1 MLVLAR
7 PPVAAR
13 GRYSGHIAPTCVCA
27 AAAAL
32 QRWWCQMADLGVGL
46 LAPPLPQPPVPIVQI
61 SDICTIYVETRGREC
76 PYRPRG
82 GFISM
87 EPILASGTAQETS
100 NFLKRDILILQR
112 LNMSPSLQ
120 TGSIKV
126 VYRWSKASHTKGIT
140 FLMGPL
146 QARGKTGSFMR
157 CAELFMDVETGLYS
171 NSTTLTLGTCR
182 NVVSIF
188 RNCSTR
194 RSGSCLEGD
203 GLKTGNSNIAFGV
216 GGH

>member
-1 MLVLAR
+1 MKRQEQRWPQEVMLVLAR

-76 PYRPRG
+76 SYRPRG

-100 NFLKRDILILQR
+100 NFLKRAC
-112 LNMSPSLQ
+112 
-120 TGSIKV
+120 V
-126 VYRWSKASHTKGIT
+126 
-140 FLMGPL
+140 
-146 QARGKTGSFMR
+146 SF
-157 CAELFMDVETGLYS
+157 
-171 NSTTLTLGTCR
+171 
-182 NVVSIF
+182 
-188 RNCSTR
+188 
-194 RSGSCLEGD
+194 
-203 GLKTGNSNIAFGV
+203 
-216 GGH
+216 

>member
-1 MLVLAR
+1 MKRQEQRWPQEVMLVLAR

-100 NFLKRDILILQR
+100 NFLKRA
-112 LNMSPSLQ
+112 
-120 TGSIKV
+120 T
-126 VYRWSKASHTKGIT
+126 
-140 FLMGPL
+140 
-146 QARGKTGSFMR
+146 ARTREGR
-157 CAELFMDVETGLYS
+157 RVVETDRIAKIS
-171 NSTTLTLGTCR
+171 WST
-182 NVVSIF
+182 
-188 RNCSTR
+188 
-194 RSGSCLEGD
+194 
-203 GLKTGNSNIAFGV
+203 
-216 GGH
+216 